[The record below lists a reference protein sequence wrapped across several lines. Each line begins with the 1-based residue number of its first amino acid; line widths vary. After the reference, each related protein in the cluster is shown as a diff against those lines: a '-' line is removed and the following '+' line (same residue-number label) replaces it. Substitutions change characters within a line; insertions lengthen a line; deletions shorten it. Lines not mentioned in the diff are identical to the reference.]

1 MIYVDT
7 SVLVPY
13 YFPDPLSSRV
23 QRFLRETPGIA
34 LSDLGEVEFFSALA
48 RKVKERE
55 LQRED
60 ARRVAAVFMGH
71 LEGGAYTRLEL
82 DRATYQT
89 ARSWI
94 SGFDVPLRAL
104 DALHLAVA
112 ATGALPIAT
121 ADAAQARSAAS
132 LGLRVMYFGPGRRVP
147 TVTRKK

>member
-1 MIYVDT
+1 LIYVDT

-13 YFPDPLSSRV
+13 YFPEPLSSRI
-23 QRFLRETPGIA
+23 QRFLRETPAIA

-48 RKVKERE
+48 RKVRERE
-55 LQRED
+55 LPRED
-60 ARRVAAVFMGH
+60 ARRIAAVFIGH

-94 SGFDVPLRAL
+94 SGFDVSLRTL

-112 ATGALPIAT
+112 AMGALPIAT

-132 LGLRVMYFGPGRRVP
+132 LGLRVNYFGPRRRAP
-147 TVTRKK
+147 TVRR